1 MTRLV
6 RLNEV
11 QYSETEERTAE
22 LMAQGF
28 EPEPLEAEAPKVK
41 KPEEPKDKEPKEPKV
56 KKPEEP
62 KDKEPKEPKGGKGK
76 SKKTDEAGAEDDP
89 SPEGDEQ
96 H

>member
-1 MTRLV
+1 MTRFV

-41 KPEEPKDKEPKEPKV
+41 KPEEPKDKEPKEPK
-56 KKPEEP
+56 
-62 KDKEPKEPKGGKGK
+62 GGKGK
-76 SKKTDEAGAEDDP
+76 SKKTDEGGAEDNP

>member
-22 LMAQGF
+22 LMAQGL
-28 EPEPLEAEAPKVK
+28 EPEPLEAEA
-41 KPEEPKDKEPKEPKV
+41 PKV

>member
-11 QYSETEERTAE
+11 QYSETEGRTAE

-28 EPEPLEAEAPKVK
+28 EPEPLEAEA
-41 KPEEPKDKEPKEPKV
+41 PKV

>member
-1 MTRLV
+1 MTRLI

-41 KPEEPKDKEPKEPKV
+41 KPEEPKDR
-56 KKPEEP
+56 
-62 KDKEPKEPKGGKGK
+62 EPKEPKGGKGK
-76 SKKTDEAGAEDDP
+76 SKKTDEGGAEDNP
-89 SPEGDEQ
+89 NPEGNEQ

>member
-28 EPEPLEAEAPKVK
+28 EPEPLEAEERKGK
-41 KPEEPKDKEPKEPKV
+41 KPEEPK
-56 KKPEEP
+56 EP
-62 KDKEPKEPKGGKGK
+62 KDPKGGKGK
-76 SKKTDEAGAEDDP
+76 SKKTDEGGAEDNP
-89 SPEGDEQ
+89 NPEGDEQ

>member
-11 QYSETEERTAE
+11 QYSETEGRTAE

-28 EPEPLEAEAPKVK
+28 EPEPLEAE
-41 KPEEPKDKEPKEPKV
+41 EPKV

-62 KDKEPKEPKGGKGK
+62 KEPKAKEPKEPKEPKGGKGK
-76 SKKTDEAGAEDDP
+76 GKKTDEGGAEDNP
-89 SPEGDEQ
+89 SPEGDAQ

>member
-28 EPEPLEAEAPKVK
+28 EPEPLEGEA
-41 KPEEPKDKEPKEPKV
+41 PKV

-76 SKKTDEAGAEDDP
+76 SKKTDEAGAEDNP
-89 SPEGDEQ
+89 SPEGDAQ

>member
-28 EPEPLEAEAPKVK
+28 EPEPLEAEP
-41 KPEEPKDKEPKEPKV
+41 PKEPKEPKT
-56 KKPEEP
+56 P
-62 KDKEPKEPKGGKGK
+62 KDGKGK
-76 SKKTDEAGAEDDP
+76 DKGEKIDEGGAEDNP
-89 SPEGDEQ
+89 SREGDEQ

>member
-41 KPEEPKDKEPKEPKV
+41 KPEEPKDKEPKEPK
-56 KKPEEP
+56 
-62 KDKEPKEPKGGKGK
+62 GGKGK
-76 SKKTDEAGAEDDP
+76 SRKTDEAGAEDNP

>member
-28 EPEPLEAEAPKVK
+28 EPEPLEAEERKGK
-41 KPEEPKDKEPKEPKV
+41 KPE
-56 KKPEEP
+56 
-62 KDKEPKEPKGGKGK
+62 EPKEPKGGKGK
-76 SKKTDEAGAEDDP
+76 SKKTDEGGAEDNP

>member
-41 KPEEPKDKEPKEPKV
+41 KPEEPKDKEPKEPK
-56 KKPEEP
+56 P
-62 KDKEPKEPKGGKGK
+62 GKGK
-76 SKKTDEAGAEDDP
+76 SKKTDEGGAEDNP
-89 SPEGDEQ
+89 NPEGNEQ

>member
-28 EPEPLEAEAPKVK
+28 ELEPLEAEEHKVK
-41 KPEEPKDKEPKEPKV
+41 KPED
-56 KKPEEP
+56 
-62 KDKEPKEPKGGKGK
+62 PKEPKGDKGK
-76 SKKTDEAGAEDDP
+76 SKKTDEGGAEDNP

>member
-11 QYSETEERTAE
+11 QYSETEGRTAE

-28 EPEPLEAEAPKVK
+28 EPEPLEAE
-41 KPEEPKDKEPKEPKV
+41 EPKV

-62 KDKEPKEPKGGKGK
+62 KEPKGGKGK
-76 SKKTDEAGAEDDP
+76 GKKTDEGGAEDNP
-89 SPEGDEQ
+89 SPEGDAQ

>member
-28 EPEPLEAEAPKVK
+28 EPAPLEGEVS
-41 KPEEPKDKEPKEPKV
+41 EP
-56 KKPEEP
+56 
-62 KDKEPKEPKGGKGK
+62 KEPKEPKGGKGK
-76 SKKTDEAGAEDDP
+76 GKGKKTDEGGAEDNP

>member
-6 RLNEV
+6 RLNEG

-41 KPEEPKDKEPKEPKV
+41 KPEEPKDKEPKEPK
-56 KKPEEP
+56 
-62 KDKEPKEPKGGKGK
+62 GGKGK
-76 SKKTDEAGAEDDP
+76 SKKTDEGGAEDNP

>member
-11 QYSETEERTAE
+11 QYAETEHQIAG
-22 LMAQGF
+22 LVAQGF
-28 EPEPLEAEAPKVK
+28 EPEPLEAEPPKAPT
-41 KPEEPKDKEPKEPKV
+41 EPKEPK
-56 KKPEEP
+56 EL
-62 KDKEPKEPKGGKGK
+62 KEPKGDKGKG
-76 SKKTDEAGAEDDP
+76 KKTDEGGAEDNP

>member
-22 LMAQGF
+22 LVAQGF
-28 EPEPLEAEAPKVK
+28 EPEPLEGEAPKVK
-41 KPEEPKDKEPKEPKV
+41 KPEEPK
-56 KKPEEP
+56 
-62 KDKEPKEPKGGKGK
+62 EPKGGKGK
-76 SKKTDEAGAEDDP
+76 GKKTDEGGAEDNP

>member
-28 EPEPLEAEAPKVK
+28 EPEPLEAGAPKVK
-41 KPEEPKDKEPKEPKV
+41 KPEEPKDKEPKEPKG
-56 KKPEEP
+56 
-62 KDKEPKEPKGGKGK
+62 DKGK
-76 SKKTDEAGAEDDP
+76 SKKTDEDGAEDNP

>member
-28 EPEPLEAEAPKVK
+28 EPEPFEAEERK
-41 KPEEPKDKEPKEPKV
+41 PKEP
-56 KKPEEP
+56 
-62 KDKEPKEPKGGKGK
+62 KEPKEPKGGKGK
-76 SKKTDEAGAEDDP
+76 GKKTDEGGAENNP

>member
-28 EPEPLEAEAPKVK
+28 EPEPLEAEELKA
-41 KPEEPKDKEPKEPKV
+41 KEPKEPKT
-56 KKPEEP
+56 
-62 KDKEPKEPKGGKGK
+62 GKGK
-76 SKKTDEAGAEDDP
+76 SKKTDEGGTEDNP

>member
-28 EPEPLEAEAPKVK
+28 EPEPLEAE
-41 KPEEPKDKEPKEPKV
+41 EPKV

-62 KDKEPKEPKGGKGK
+62 KGGKGK
-76 SKKTDEAGAEDDP
+76 GKKTDEGGAEDNP

>member
-28 EPEPLEAEAPKVK
+28 EPEPLEAEERKGK
-41 KPEEPKDKEPKEPKV
+41 KPE
-56 KKPEEP
+56 
-62 KDKEPKEPKGGKGK
+62 EPKEPKGGKGK
-76 SKKTDEAGAEDDP
+76 GKKTDEGGAEDNP
-89 SPEGDEQ
+89 SPEDDEQ

>member
-11 QYSETEERTAE
+11 QHSETEERTAE

-28 EPEPLEAEAPKVK
+28 EPERLEAEERKGK
-41 KPEEPKDKEPKEPKV
+41 KPE
-56 KKPEEP
+56 
-62 KDKEPKEPKGGKGK
+62 EPKEPKGGKGK
-76 SKKTDEAGAEDDP
+76 GKKTDEGGAEDNP
-89 SPEGDEQ
+89 SPEGDAQ

>member
-28 EPEPLEAEAPKVK
+28 EPEPLEAEERKGK
-41 KPEEPKDKEPKEPKV
+41 KPEEPKG
-56 KKPEEP
+56 
-62 KDKEPKEPKGGKGK
+62 PKGGKGK
-76 SKKTDEAGAEDDP
+76 GKKTDEGGAEDNP
-89 SPEGDEQ
+89 SPEGDAQ

>member
-28 EPEPLEAEAPKVK
+28 EPEPLEAEPPKAPT
-41 KPEEPKDKEPKEPKV
+41 EP
-56 KKPEEP
+56 
-62 KDKEPKEPKGGKGK
+62 KEPKEPKGGKGK
-76 SKKTDEAGAEDDP
+76 GKKTDEGGAEDNP
-89 SPEGDEQ
+89 SPEGDAQ

>member
-22 LMAQGF
+22 LVAQGF
-28 EPEPLEAEAPKVK
+28 EPEPLEGEA
-41 KPEEPKDKEPKEPKV
+41 PKV

-76 SKKTDEAGAEDDP
+76 SKKTDEAGAEDNP

>member
-41 KPEEPKDKEPKEPKV
+41 KPEEPKDKEPKEPKG
-56 KKPEEP
+56 
-62 KDKEPKEPKGGKGK
+62 DKGK
-76 SKKTDEAGAEDDP
+76 SKKTDEDGAEDNP

>member
-28 EPEPLEAEAPKVK
+28 EPEPLEAEERKGK
-41 KPEEPKDKEPKEPKV
+41 KLE
-56 KKPEEP
+56 
-62 KDKEPKEPKGGKGK
+62 EPKEPKGGKGK
-76 SKKTDEAGAEDDP
+76 GKKTDEGGAEDNP

>member
-22 LMAQGF
+22 LVAQGF
-28 EPEPLEAEAPKVK
+28 EPEPLEGEAPKVK
-41 KPEEPKDKEPKEPKV
+41 KPEEPKDKEPKEPKS
-56 KKPEEP
+56 
-62 KDKEPKEPKGGKGK
+62 GKGK
-76 SKKTDEAGAEDDP
+76 SKKTDESGAEDNP
-89 SPEGDEQ
+89 NPEGNEQ

>member
-1 MTRLV
+1 MMTRLV

-28 EPEPLEAEAPKVK
+28 EPEPLEAEERKVK
-41 KPEEPKDKEPKEPKV
+41 KPE
-56 KKPEEP
+56 
-62 KDKEPKEPKGGKGK
+62 EPKEPKGGKGK
-76 SKKTDEAGAEDDP
+76 SKKTDEGGAEDNP

>member
-22 LMAQGF
+22 LMAQSF
-28 EPEPLEAEAPKVK
+28 EPEPLEAE
-41 KPEEPKDKEPKEPKV
+41 EPKAKEPKESKT
-56 KKPEEP
+56 
-62 KDKEPKEPKGGKGK
+62 GKGK
-76 SKKTDEAGAEDDP
+76 SKKTDEGGAEDNP

>member
-22 LMAQGF
+22 LAAQGF
-28 EPEPLEAEAPKVK
+28 EPEPLEEEAPKVK
-41 KPEEPKDKEPKEPKV
+41 KPEEPKDKEPKEPK
-56 KKPEEP
+56 P
-62 KDKEPKEPKGGKGK
+62 GKGK
-76 SKKTDEAGAEDDP
+76 SKKTDEGGAEDNP

>member
-28 EPEPLEAEAPKVK
+28 EPEPLEAEERKGK
-41 KPEEPKDKEPKEPKV
+41 KPE
-56 KKPEEP
+56 
-62 KDKEPKEPKGGKGK
+62 EPKEPKGGKGK
-76 SKKTDEAGAEDDP
+76 GKKTDEGGAEDNP
-89 SPEGDEQ
+89 SPEGDAQ

>member
-11 QYSETEERTAE
+11 QYAETEHQIAG
-22 LMAQGF
+22 LVAQGF
-28 EPEPLEAEAPKVK
+28 ELAPLPTET
-41 KPEEPKDKEPKEPKV
+41 PKED
-56 KKPEEP
+56 KPA
-62 KDKEPKEPKGGKGK
+62 KDGKAKGK
-76 SKKTDEAGAEDDP
+76 KAEGGEKEKTPPEGKKTDEGGAEDNP